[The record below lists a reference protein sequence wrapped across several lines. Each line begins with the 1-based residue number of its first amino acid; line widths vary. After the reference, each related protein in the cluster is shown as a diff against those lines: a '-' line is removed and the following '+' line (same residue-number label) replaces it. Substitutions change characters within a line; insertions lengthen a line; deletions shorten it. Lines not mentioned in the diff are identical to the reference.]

1 MNEVFTVR
9 EAAAR
14 LKADPSTLR
23 KMLREG
29 RLGGFRVGS
38 DWRIP
43 QNDLDAFI
51 DRNRNSYRPEQ
62 VPPAVKD
69 EDATDRTA
77 LTLADTGDFEDW
89 NAVKARPGQPVDD
102 DDDAYWV
109 AAAETTLDR
118 LTRGEERTITLDQWE
133 ARHGLGG

>member
-1 MNEVFTVR
+1 MNEVFTVG
-9 EAAAR
+9 EAAAQ

-51 DRNRNSYRPEQ
+51 NRNRNSYR
-62 VPPAVKD
+62 
-69 EDATDRTA
+69 
-77 LTLADTGDFEDW
+77 F
-89 NAVKARPGQPVDD
+89 GQPVDD

-118 LTRGEERTITLDQWE
+118 LARGEERTITLDQWE

>member
-1 MNEVFTVR
+1 MGVNMNEVFTVG
-9 EAAAR
+9 EVAAQ

-43 QNDLDAFI
+43 QSDLDAFI
-51 DRNRNSYRPEQ
+51 DQNRNSYRPG
-62 VPPAVKD
+62 PP
-69 EDATDRTA
+69 
-77 LTLADTGDFEDW
+77 
-89 NAVKARPGQPVDD
+89 DD
-102 DDDAYWV
+102 DDDAYWATEAD
-109 AAAETTLDR
+109 AALDR
-118 LTRGEERTITLDQWE
+118 LERGDERVITLGQWE

>member
-1 MNEVFTVR
+1 MSEVFTVG

-23 KMLREG
+23 RMLREG

-43 QNDLDAFI
+43 QADLDSYI
-51 DRNRNSYRPEQ
+51 EQNRNSYRP
-62 VPPAVKD
+62 
-69 EDATDRTA
+69 
-77 LTLADTGDFEDW
+77 
-89 NAVKARPGQPVDD
+89 GQPDD
-102 DDDAYWV
+102 DDDAYW
-109 AAAETTLDR
+109 AAEADAALDC
-118 LTRGEERTITLDQWE
+118 LEQGEDSVITLGQWE